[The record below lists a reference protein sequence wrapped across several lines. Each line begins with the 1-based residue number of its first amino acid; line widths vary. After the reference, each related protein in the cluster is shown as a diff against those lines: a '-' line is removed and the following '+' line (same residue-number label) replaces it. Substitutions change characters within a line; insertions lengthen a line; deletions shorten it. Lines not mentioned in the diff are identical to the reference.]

1 MIITYMPNYV
11 RIEDF
16 NNTLHKNDRVK
27 TCNYTIMDKKVTFS
41 PQIHMFNSPWLFM

>member
-16 NNTLHKNDRVK
+16 NNTLHKND
-27 TCNYTIMDKKVTFS
+27 KKSKVSFP
-41 PQIHMFNSPWLFM
+41 PQIHM